1 MKKNKSKKVRK
12 VNLETVAL
20 IGLNAF
26 AIGMFLQK
34 VLICG
39 IGWMS
44 TIGYLRQEEEKMNDN
59 DKKPNGISWFA
70 LGFSIASLIA
80 VLIK

>member
-12 VNLETVAL
+12 VNLETAML
-20 IGLNAF
+20 LGLNAF

-44 TIGYLRQEEEKMNDN
+44 TIGYLK
-59 DKKPNGISWFA
+59 
-70 LGFSIASLIA
+70 
-80 VLIK
+80 

>member
-1 MKKNKSKKVRK
+1 MKKNKSKKV
-12 VNLETVAL
+12 NSETAML

-39 IGWMS
+39 TSWLS
-44 TIGYLRQEEEKMNDN
+44 TIGYLR
-59 DKKPNGISWFA
+59 
-70 LGFSIASLIA
+70 
-80 VLIK
+80 

>member
-1 MKKNKSKKVRK
+1 MKKNKSKKV
-12 VNLETVAL
+12 NLETVML
-20 IGLNAF
+20 VGLNAF

-34 VLICG
+34 VLIYG

-44 TIGYLRQEEEKMNDN
+44 TIGYLKQEEEKMNDN

>member
-1 MKKNKSKKVRK
+1 MKKNKSKKV
-12 VNLETVAL
+12 NLETAML

-39 IGWMS
+39 ISWMS
-44 TIGYLRQEEEKMNDN
+44 TIGYLRQEEKMDEKITEL
-59 DKKPNGISWFA
+59 KKISEPVISF
-70 LGFSIASLIA
+70 
-80 VLIK
+80 IKENYNRMR

>member
-1 MKKNKSKKVRK
+1 MKKNKSKKV
-12 VNLETVAL
+12 NLETVML
-20 IGLNAF
+20 VGLNAF

-44 TIGYLRQEEEKMNDN
+44 TIGYLK
-59 DKKPNGISWFA
+59 
-70 LGFSIASLIA
+70 
-80 VLIK
+80 

>member
-1 MKKNKSKKVRK
+1 MKKNKSKKV
-12 VNLETVAL
+12 NLETAAL

-39 IGWMS
+39 VGWMS
-44 TIGYLRQEEEKMNDN
+44 TIGYLK
-59 DKKPNGISWFA
+59 
-70 LGFSIASLIA
+70 
-80 VLIK
+80 

>member
-1 MKKNKSKKVRK
+1 MKKNKSKKI
-12 VNLETVAL
+12 NLETATL
-20 IGLNAF
+20 IALNAF

-39 IGWMS
+39 TSWLS

-59 DKKPNGISWFA
+59 NQKPNGLSWFA

>member
-12 VNLETVAL
+12 VNLETAAL

-26 AIGMFLQK
+26 AVGMFLQK

-39 IGWMS
+39 TSWLS
-44 TIGYLRQEEEKMNDN
+44 TIGYLK
-59 DKKPNGISWFA
+59 
-70 LGFSIASLIA
+70 
-80 VLIK
+80 

>member
-1 MKKNKSKKVRK
+1 MKKNKSKKV
-12 VNLETVAL
+12 NLETATL
-20 IGLNAF
+20 IALNAF

-39 IGWMS
+39 TSWLS

-59 DKKPNGISWFA
+59 NQKPNGLSWFA

>member
-1 MKKNKSKKVRK
+1 MKKNKGKK

-20 IGLNAF
+20 VGLNAF
-26 AIGMFLQK
+26 AVGMFLQK

-44 TIGYLRQEEEKMNDN
+44 TIGYLR
-59 DKKPNGISWFA
+59 
-70 LGFSIASLIA
+70 
-80 VLIK
+80 

>member
-12 VNLETVAL
+12 VNLETAML

-26 AIGMFLQK
+26 VIGMFLQK

-39 IGWMS
+39 TSWMS
-44 TIGYLRQEEEKMNDN
+44 TIGYLR
-59 DKKPNGISWFA
+59 
-70 LGFSIASLIA
+70 
-80 VLIK
+80 